1 MALVLVGCGDGEP
14 GRDAAVPG
22 PDAADPVDA
31 AAADGGQDAAPDAA
45 CVPRALS
52 VRSPETF
59 DGVLAHLA
67 EHEEQIEGDWQDDFG
82 DATAYA
88 PPALFAAARAR
99 CDPALRALGQAT
111 LDRELALVADFQL
124 SGEVLIGGLGLV
136 ETFALT
142 ADPALAEAAGTVVGY
157 TGELLEELGG
167 VVPLATVEGVGLPY
181 GQTAVT
187 ALLVAM
193 ELRYVERVAPE
204 DEALLATALS
214 QIATIEDLAWMPE
227 LGYYRYN
234 EGNDDLY
241 LYPNAAMM
249 AVHVLAGR
257 LAAEPEHLDRA
268 EALFEAVQPL
278 YRPEVGGFHSPYQGD
293 SDDYISLSSQ
303 SYFLLA
309 LQLLRRERPDPRYD
323 AAIDSI
329 FSFIDERLYVP
340 DDGITYHHWEN
351 GQHADW
357 YCTGCNF
364 QLLYSLLLD
373 GAEI

>member
-1 MALVLVGCGDGEP
+1 LILAGCKDEGHGHDAAVPGRDAADP
-14 GRDAAVPG
+14 GRDAAVA
-22 PDAADPVDA
+22 DAGA
-31 AAADGGQDAAPDAA
+31 DAAPDAA
-45 CVPRALS
+45 CEPRALS
-52 VRSPETF
+52 IRSPETF

-67 EHEEQIEGDWQDDFG
+67 EHEEQIAGDWQEDFG

-88 PPALFAAARAR
+88 PPALLAAARAR

-124 SGEVLIGGLGLV
+124 SGEVLIGGLGLI

-142 ADPALAEAAGTVVGY
+142 GDPVLAEAAGTVVGY
-157 TGELLEELGG
+157 TGELLDEIGG
-167 VVPLATVEGVGLPY
+167 YVPLTTVEGVGLPY

-187 ALLVAM
+187 ALLVAI

-204 DEALLATALS
+204 DDALLAAALS
-214 QIATIEDLAWMPE
+214 QIATIEDNAWMPE

-234 EGNDDLY
+234 EGDDGLY

-249 AVHVLAGR
+249 AVHVLAGH
-257 LAAEPEHLDRA
+257 LAGEPDQLDRA

-278 YRPEVGGFHSPYQGD
+278 YRPEVGGFHCPYQGD

-329 FSFIDERLYVP
+329 FAFIDEHLYVP
-340 DDGITYHHWEN
+340 DDGIAYHHWEN
-351 GQHADW
+351 AEHADW

-364 QLLYSLLLD
+364 QLLYGLLLD
-373 GAEI
+373 GGEL